1 MIHETNCSRLRSV
14 FAHDEES
21 TRIYYVN
28 YDIRCNIRCLVHK
41 RRVHHHVDGIV
52 LLHCIYHGDVTEHT
66 KLLSTN
72 QLVYMRTRF
81 KTRCI
86 LLLHVQNFLKCS
98 WVVKLVQ
105 RMTHTCTNQLIK
117 RLYVLLYVPACWR
130 PSGTYLSC
138 TGIDRRI
145 CLWGE

>member
-1 MIHETNCSRLRSV
+1 MKQIVLDYALYSPMMKNLHEFNMLIT
-14 FAHDEES
+14 
-21 TRIYYVN
+21 I
-28 YDIRCNIRCLVHK
+28 LVVTFVAWYIS
-41 RRVHHHVDGIV
+41 RVHHHVDGIV